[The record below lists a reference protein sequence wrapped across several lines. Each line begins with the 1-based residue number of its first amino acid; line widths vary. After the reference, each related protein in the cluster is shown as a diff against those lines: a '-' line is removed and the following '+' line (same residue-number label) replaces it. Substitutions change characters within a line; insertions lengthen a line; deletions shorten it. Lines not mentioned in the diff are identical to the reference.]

1 MLNAKEL
8 LEQVVSLP
16 IEERVSLVDI
26 LLKSLNTPNE
36 EIDLKWIKVA
46 KRRLGELRSGKV
58 QPIPGREV
66 FRKVE
71 ERFAK

>member
-1 MLNAKEL
+1 MLNIKEL

-16 IEERVSLVDI
+16 IEERVSLVDT

-58 QPIPGREV
+58 QPIPGHEV

-71 ERFAK
+71 ERFAE